1 MVVIIFVIFQAL
13 FVGYGPSFKT
23 GKTVEPFE
31 SIELYNLMSRKFLRS
46 YISHPQCRY
55 CEI

>member
-1 MVVIIFVIFQAL
+1 MIAIIVVIFQAL

-23 GKTVEPFE
+23 RKTVAPFE
-31 SIELYNLMSRKFLRS
+31 SIELYNLMSRKFLLS
-46 YISHPQCRY
+46 YIRHQQCRY